1 MSTEAYA
8 YKSDFNNAR
17 DFRYRVIFTN
27 NQAAG
32 GVAAQGNYVPHSAE
46 SLDAAG
52 TVTVNT
58 NDISLAIE
66 RGNMRFASI
75 IAALSENENPV
86 AVEAFGDTVDATGK
100 LNNTTSFTLSV
111 EYSREPSGYPNGT
124 LVTGSTFIEEAI
136 EASLAKVNT
145 GLRHKFISGQDPST
159 IREEVTANP
168 MVPGAGADYTIVV
181 DSPAGSF

>member
-17 DFRYRVIFTN
+17 DFRYRVVFTN
-27 NQAAG
+27 HQAAG

-86 AVEAFGDTVDATGK
+86 ALEAFGDTVDATGK
-100 LNNTTSFTLSV
+100 LNNTFTISV

-124 LVTGSTFIEEAI
+124 LVTGITFIEDAI

-168 MVPGAGADYTIVV
+168 MVTGADYTIVV

>member
-27 NQAAG
+27 TQAAG

-86 AVEAFGDTVDATGK
+86 AVQAFGDTVDATGK
-100 LNNTTSFTLSV
+100 LNNTTSFTISV

-159 IREEVTANP
+159 IREEVTANG
-168 MVPGAGADYTIVV
+168 MVTGVDYTIVV

>member
-27 NQAAG
+27 TQAAG

-86 AVEAFGDTVDATGK
+86 AVQAFGDTVDATGK
-100 LNNTTSFTLSV
+100 LNNTTSFTISV

-168 MVPGAGADYTIVV
+168 MVTPADYAIVV

>member
-17 DFRYRVIFTN
+17 DFRYRVVFTN

-86 AVEAFGDTVDATGK
+86 AVQAFGDTVDATGK
-100 LNNTTSFTLSV
+100 LNNTTSFTISV

-168 MVPGAGADYTIVV
+168 MVPGAGADLSLIHI
-181 DSPAGSF
+181 

>member
-86 AVEAFGDTVDATGK
+86 AVQAFGDTVDATGK
-100 LNNTTSFTLSV
+100 LNNTTSFTISV

-159 IREEVTANP
+159 IREEVTANG
-168 MVPGAGADYTIVV
+168 MVTGVDYTIVV